1 MANAN
6 RCVRNSEK
14 KKRATQQKTPQRKS
28 FVNRVALDTE
38 ADTEPASR
46 EKTSAS
52 FEGGRTRGPA
62 GGGTLKEASWR
73 ARARQVP
80 FLRPLWEGS
89 PSQTRPT
96 RAAHM
101 RARVARGAS
110 EPTANIA
117 CRAYSCTA
125 RRRGSPTK
133 ATEWRQASRAF
144 REPRSAAHDCRGPVP
159 PQSRNMSRAK
169 HGSAAA
175 RQRTPSDFRA
185 AATVPCSG
193 RRPVAPDGRV
203 HTVLVRLA
211 GASTA
216 YLRGGCEDRAERGA
230 VGAAATAAE
239 RGAQAVVAE
248 RGRVARGSRCARKRA
263 LAAHHERAQTDR
275 RGRHRRTAW
284 QRGRAR

>member
-1 MANAN
+1 MNNLLRAVKKTAIFKGPSTPKICATQQRNAIPLKCVLQVDKAKDHFPSVALANAN

-89 PSQTRPT
+89 PLQTRPT

-175 RQRTPSDFRA
+175 HALGFPRRSHGAVQRPQARGT
-185 AATVPCSG
+185 
-193 RRPVAPDGRV
+193 RRPRAHCACPARWRQHRV
-203 HTVLVRLA
+203 PARRL
-211 GASTA
+211 
-216 YLRGGCEDRAERGA
+216 
-230 VGAAATAAE
+230 
-239 RGAQAVVAE
+239 
-248 RGRVARGSRCARKRA
+248 
-263 LAAHHERAQTDR
+263 
-275 RGRHRRTAW
+275 
-284 QRGRAR
+284 

>member
-1 MANAN
+1 MFQCTILIFWYDDSTYQSAHPHLIVLG
-6 RCVRNSEK
+6 RLG
-14 KKRATQQKTPQRKS
+14 
-28 FVNRVALDTE
+28 RVTHSVTDHTLW
-38 ADTEPASR
+38 
-46 EKTSAS
+46 
-52 FEGGRTRGPA
+52 GGLHPR
-62 GGGTLKEASWR
+62 
-73 ARARQVP
+73 
-80 FLRPLWEGS
+80 
-89 PSQTRPT
+89 TRPT

-175 RQRTPSDFRA
+175 RQRTPSDFRT

-193 RRPVAPDGRV
+193 RRPVAPDGRRPRAHCACPARWRQHRV
-203 HTVLVRLA
+203 PARRL
-211 GASTA
+211 
-216 YLRGGCEDRAERGA
+216 
-230 VGAAATAAE
+230 
-239 RGAQAVVAE
+239 
-248 RGRVARGSRCARKRA
+248 
-263 LAAHHERAQTDR
+263 
-275 RGRHRRTAW
+275 
-284 QRGRAR
+284 

>member
-1 MANAN
+1 
-6 RCVRNSEK
+6 
-14 KKRATQQKTPQRKS
+14 
-28 FVNRVALDTE
+28 
-38 ADTEPASR
+38 
-46 EKTSAS
+46 
-52 FEGGRTRGPA
+52 
-62 GGGTLKEASWR
+62 
-73 ARARQVP
+73 
-80 FLRPLWEGS
+80 
-89 PSQTRPT
+89 
-96 RAAHM
+96 M
-101 RARVARGAS
+101 RALVARGAS

-175 RQRTPSDFRA
+175 RQRTPSDFRT

-263 LAAHHERAQTDR
+263 LAAHHERAQTASWE
-275 RGRHRRTAW
+275 GHRRTAW
-284 QRGRAR
+284 PRGGHGSRFALRCANLWSGTTHQRNATTQKCVALLRCANFWSGGALTNPSAIARHRVGTRMHDAGARTP

>member
-1 MANAN
+1 
-6 RCVRNSEK
+6 
-14 KKRATQQKTPQRKS
+14 
-28 FVNRVALDTE
+28 
-38 ADTEPASR
+38 
-46 EKTSAS
+46 
-52 FEGGRTRGPA
+52 
-62 GGGTLKEASWR
+62 
-73 ARARQVP
+73 
-80 FLRPLWEGS
+80 
-89 PSQTRPT
+89 
-96 RAAHM
+96 M

-175 RQRTPSDFRA
+175 RQRTPSDFRT

-239 RGAQAVVAE
+239 RGAPAVVAE

-263 LAAHHERAQTDR
+263 LAAHHERAQTAS
-275 RGRHRRTAW
+275 GEGHRRTAW
-284 QRGRAR
+284 PRGGHGSRICVALRKSLEWNGHDRDMYTQNTNFEVCWLSHFSDPPISCTHSQAGLVAFSHLTLTGCGLAIERRTHLTG

>member
-1 MANAN
+1 
-6 RCVRNSEK
+6 
-14 KKRATQQKTPQRKS
+14 
-28 FVNRVALDTE
+28 
-38 ADTEPASR
+38 
-46 EKTSAS
+46 
-52 FEGGRTRGPA
+52 
-62 GGGTLKEASWR
+62 
-73 ARARQVP
+73 
-80 FLRPLWEGS
+80 
-89 PSQTRPT
+89 
-96 RAAHM
+96 M

-133 ATEWRQASRAF
+133 TTEWRQASRAF

-175 RQRTPSDFRA
+175 RQRTPSDFRT

-230 VGAAATAAE
+230 VCRRRGNGSRARCASRGRRARACRAGLALRTQTSA
-239 RGAQAVVAE
+239 RGAQ
-248 RGRVARGSRCARKRA
+248 
-263 LAAHHERAQTDR
+263 RAQNPD
-275 RGRHRRTAW
+275 GSASNCLILLW
-284 QRGRAR
+284 GEGGRAAPFR